1 MNMRRIYFLFIAL
14 FITGSIL
21 AGCQTTANIPDEAEK
36 DKTVENADF
45 PVTIT
50 DGLDQKVTIEEKPEK
65 IVSLIPSNTEIS
77 YALGL
82 EEEIVGVSDFDNYPE
97 NVSEKEKIGGIDFNV
112 EKFISFDPNFVL
124 SVGSTSSNKK
134 SSLQQL
140 EDAGSQILI
149 VNDAQSFTE
158 VYDSIEMIGKATG
171 KEEKANKIIEEMKN
185 KLADI
190 EKRAE
195 DVKEKKAVYVE
206 LSAEPEIYTA
216 GKGTFID
223 EMLKIIHAEN
233 VAKEEEG
240 WAKISEEAV
249 IAFNPDVI
257 ITTYWH
263 EEGASKQVCKRKSW
277 QDIKA
282 INEKQVFDL
291 DEDLVSR
298 SGPRLVEGVE
308 ELAKVIYPDVFAQ

>member
-1 MNMRRIYFLFIAL
+1 
-14 FITGSIL
+14 
-21 AGCQTTANIPDEAEK
+21 
-36 DKTVENADF
+36 
-45 PVTIT
+45 
-50 DGLDQKVTIEEKPEK
+50 
-65 IVSLIPSNTEIS
+65 IPSNTEIS

-112 EKFISFDPNFVL
+112 EKIISLEPDLVL
-124 SVGSTSSNKK
+124 AHASTAANKK

-171 KEEKANKIIEEMKN
+171 TEKKANKIIEEMKN

-223 EMLKIIHAEN
+223 EMLKIIDAEN

-249 IAFNPDVI
+249 IAFNPD
-257 ITTYWH
+257 
-263 EEGASKQVCKRKSW
+263 
-277 QDIKA
+277 
-282 INEKQVFDL
+282 
-291 DEDLVSR
+291 
-298 SGPRLVEGVE
+298 
-308 ELAKVIYPDVFAQ
+308 